1 VSNAIWKTLKR
12 IQILE
17 EIEEEETSDSD
28 LEFFLT
34 PPHNPKE
41 VIHKSVEYDYRCI
54 EECNKQKIA

>member
-1 VSNAIWKTLKR
+1 MKR